1 MSCFLCA
8 SVVFSLPAQAKM
20 YKWKDENGQTQYGD
34 RVPDKYL
41 NVERKELNSQGTVVD
56 KVDRAM
62 TAEERN
68 EKRRQEAVLK
78 EELKVQEEQKRQDRV
93 LLDTYTTERDL
104 VIARDAR
111 IDAVNSQ
118 INLSESI
125 IESAKQKLER
135 TEKQIT
141 NIKARN
147 REVPK
152 AIHDKLER
160 EQQELETH
168 KKVASG
174 HQKKSDA
181 IQKQFGGY
189 IARFNEL
196 KQIKA
201 DRRKAAKERRKANGY

>member
-34 RVPDKYL
+34 RVPDRYL
-41 NVERKELNSQGTVVD
+41 NVERKELNSQGAVVK

-68 EKRRQEAVLK
+68 EKRRQEAIVQK
-78 EELKVQEEQKRQDRV
+78 ELKVQEEQRRQDRV

-125 IESAKQKLER
+125 IKSAKQKLER

-168 KKVASG
+168 IKVASG
-174 HQKKSDA
+174 HQQKSEA